1 MPLRLPMLPHEM
13 VSYPPYL
20 LPISVTPLAT
30 PERINWYFYAHMPEH
45 MLFPLPRMLF
55 PLSEMPVVDLQAQP
69 ITLYS
74 KQLHL
79 FLTLCLDT
87 EAQIESS
94 FIVSSSSPS
103 PAPTEPAFVIF
114 TAADYTCVSFL
125 GIFQHIVLGQ
135 GLNLLLVLIS
145 TKSSHLMG
153 KKMSTKPTGSWLTD
167 NTDMN
172 VYLIITR
179 YLGISP

>member
-20 LPISVTPLAT
+20 LPISVTPSAT

-114 TAADYTCVSFL
+114 TSLYFVILMSFFISWYL
-125 GIFQHIVLGQ
+125 SFCCSLCSS
-135 GLNLLLVLIS
+135 LLSQIGFFFS
-145 TKSSHLMG
+145 FSHFDLYSG
-153 KKMSTKPTGSWLTD
+153 
-167 NTDMN
+167 
-172 VYLIITR
+172 
-179 YLGISP
+179 